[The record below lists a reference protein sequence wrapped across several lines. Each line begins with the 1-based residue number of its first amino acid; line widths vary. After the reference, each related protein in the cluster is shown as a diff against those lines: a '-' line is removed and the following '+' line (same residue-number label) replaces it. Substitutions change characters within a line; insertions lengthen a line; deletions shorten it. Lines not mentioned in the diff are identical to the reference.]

1 MSEVLIFLVVMAA
14 CFSVLHVAY
23 FKAMLREEK
32 RIKAIKVNPAY
43 LYWSER
49 IMNCLHE
56 ANDYGQLVA
65 CQSILQNYKRA
76 FPFWQAQDEF
86 EAMTVVYNIKAEW
99 IKRTTTLTHVPI
111 QYTDE

>member
-86 EAMTVVYNIKAEW
+86 EAMTVVYNIKLEQ
-99 IKRTTTLTHVPI
+99 INKSISLRPVCFR
-111 QYTDE
+111 YSDE